1 MGWAWRDETGDVDSS
16 AGDGAKFNNSS
27 PPSSTDRCSTRKVVK
42 SQCKTEEVE
51 PGKFVRKCERTEDIL
66 RDCIGRPVEV
76 IQSSKEF
83 TEEDVTDQMVNRSFS
98 SGSAEHRP
106 FDFPGL
112 RSDIDAIEQSLFG
125 SMKGFFEAAE
135 EIKNGFF
142 GSLRDPPLFN
152 REPSSSPSMRQGI
165 PIEDHE
171 PVFFSDPKEH
181 DSGHVDLSG
190 LARDV

>member
-1 MGWAWRDETGDVDSS
+1 M
-16 AGDGAKFNNSS
+16 
-27 PPSSTDRCSTRKVVK
+27 
-42 SQCKTEEVE
+42 
-51 PGKFVRKCERTEDIL
+51 
-66 RDCIGRPVEV
+66 
-76 IQSSKEF
+76 IQSNKEF
-83 TEEDVTDQMVNRSFS
+83 TEEDVTDQMINRSFS
-98 SGSAEHRP
+98 LGSSEHHP

-152 REPSSSPSMRQGI
+152 REPSSSPSMRRGI

-171 PVFFSDPKEH
+171 PVFFSDQKEP

>member
-1 MGWAWRDETGDVDSS
+1 MGWVWRDDTGDLDSS
-16 AGDGAKFNNSS
+16 AVDGAKFDNSTY
-27 PPSSTDRCSTRKVVK
+27 PSSSDRCSTRNVVR
-42 SQCKTEEVE
+42 SHCKTEEVE
-51 PGKFVRKCERTEDIL
+51 PGKFVRKCERTEEIL
-66 RDCIGRPVEV
+66 RDCIGRPTEV
-76 IQSSKEF
+76 IQSNKEF
-83 TEEDVTDQMVNRSFS
+83 TEEDVTDQMVNRSFPLGS
-98 SGSAEHRP
+98 SEHRP

-152 REPSSSPSMRQGI
+152 RDSSSPGSMRRGI
-165 PIEDHE
+165 PIEDHDPE
-171 PVFFSDPKEH
+171 FFSNPKEP

>member
-1 MGWAWRDETGDVDSS
+1 MLVAS
-16 AGDGAKFNNSS
+16 F
-27 PPSSTDRCSTRKVVK
+27 
-42 SQCKTEEVE
+42 
-51 PGKFVRKCERTEDIL
+51 L
-66 RDCIGRPVEV
+66 YRPTEV
-76 IQSSKEF
+76 IKSNKEI

-98 SGSAEHRP
+98 LGSSPSEHRP
-106 FDFPGL
+106 LDFPGL

-152 REPSSSPSMRQGI
+152 RDSSSSASMRRGI
-165 PIEDHE
+165 PIEEDHD
-171 PVFFSDPKEH
+171 PVFFYNPKEP